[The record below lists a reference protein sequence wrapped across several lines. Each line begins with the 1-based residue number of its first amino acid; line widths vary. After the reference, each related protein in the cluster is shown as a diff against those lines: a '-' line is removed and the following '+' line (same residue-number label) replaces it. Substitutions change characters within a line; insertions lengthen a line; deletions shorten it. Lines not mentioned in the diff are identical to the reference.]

1 MDYRISERAMVTSC
15 AVGILIVML
24 GNRRQSLMMSAVGA
38 AVMVLGIL
46 QALVFYKCPHCKKRF
61 KIGSRRPNVCPYCGA
76 KLSTRRFKPILR
88 NAPANSRLPLGRCGH
103 RPLRVVWE
111 NVGIAPYAQFR
122 KWQKNPPYELVRRI
136 CCVDKIRLSLLRSS
150 GCRTAPR
157 ASEPSRRRA
166 SHRRSERSPRR

>member
-76 KLSTRRFKPILR
+76 KLEDDQPAEKQTQ
-88 NAPANSRLPLGRCGH
+88 APA
-103 RPLRVVWE
+103 E
-111 NVGIAPYAQFR
+111 QI
-122 KWQKNPPYELVRRI
+122 
-136 CCVDKIRLSLLRSS
+136 DT
-150 GCRTAPR
+150 TAEES
-157 ASEPSRRRA
+157 AE
-166 SHRRSERSPRR
+166 EKTE

>member
-61 KIGSRRPNVCPYCGA
+61 KLGSRRPSVWPYCGA
-76 KLSTRRFKPILR
+76 KLEDTEPEKQAETKQVE
-88 NAPANSRLPLGRCGH
+88 APA
-103 RPLRVVWE
+103 E
-111 NVGIAPYAQFR
+111 AAEE
-122 KWQKNPPYELVRRI
+122 KDE
-136 CCVDKIRLSLLRSS
+136 
-150 GCRTAPR
+150 
-157 ASEPSRRRA
+157 
-166 SHRRSERSPRR
+166 